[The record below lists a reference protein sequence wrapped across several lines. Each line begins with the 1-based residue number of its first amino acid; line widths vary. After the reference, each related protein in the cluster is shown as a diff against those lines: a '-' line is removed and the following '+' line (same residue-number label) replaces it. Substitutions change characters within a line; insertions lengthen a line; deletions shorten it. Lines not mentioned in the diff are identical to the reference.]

1 MRLYPFLRCKTLIHL
16 HLHFWAVLLRVTV
29 FSSSAGRRHV
39 GLLEQLKAGKGHEA
53 SPGAFNP
60 HTGSKQASSVPCPSA
75 ARVCRPEEA
84 AHPLLPA
91 AAIADG
97 VCLPGQSLCSG
108 VLALV
113 SGGSLSSQQP
123 LVL

>member
-1 MRLYPFLRCKTLIHL
+1 MLPIN
-16 HLHFWAVLLRVTV
+16 
-29 FSSSAGRRHV
+29 AGRRHV

-60 HTGSKQASSVPCPSA
+60 RKGSEQASNVSCPSA
-75 ARVCRPEEA
+75 ARACRPEEA

-91 AAIADG
+91 AATAYG
-97 VCLPGQSLCSG
+97 VCHPGQSLCSG
-108 VLALV
+108 VLTLV
-113 SGGSLSSQQP
+113 NGGSLSSQQP